1 MGDLRMVVFQRVID
15 IKAPLEMVVHLKDNS
30 LWHRQP

>member
-1 MGDLRMVVFQRVID
+1 MGGLRMVVYQRVSD
-15 IKAPLEMVVHLKDNS
+15 IKAPLEMVAHLKDNS